1 MYLALTDNTTTVI
14 LNNDT
19 LTVAAGLFGARYF
32 PTDSGEDTVAET
44 INQVFSG
51 TVTDVRATFS
61 TIRRMIRDATE
72 RTQGNKRI
80 AALYLVHNPIGGVSG
95 AYRSEVTGGRVG
107 WSEQRDLRQ
116 LSGIT
121 ETSGELGIFIE
132 RLNYYEDVAETQIVT
147 NATILNGNNS
157 PYNFA
162 TLGTINGNLPAP
174 IRVEIRNTSGA
185 DVNADDFYLNIDAFV
200 GMTTNQHLL
209 VGDTVV
215 WGANL
220 TDSTHILE
228 AAIPDAVLVKCA
240 GQEMNI
246 LAAFSSLSSSVYL
259 RAVLYTVRG
268 GLYLPSI
275 RGKEVYANGREL
287 INLGSLPIPAS
298 GYATGSSSVVLGIV
312 GRSVLAGAATMEFIQ
327 IMPAAGMVNLYYND
341 YDMLN
346 NAAIFDDGTMA
357 YYEESSNK
365 FDTVFRTGGP
375 LLAIPGKTNR
385 LTMLM
390 DEGTAFNKTKQF
402 LINAWYRPRRSTV

>member
-1 MYLALTDNTTTVI
+1 MYLALTDGTTTVI
-14 LNNDT
+14 LNYDGS
-19 LTVAAGLFGARYF
+19 TVAAGLLGARYF
-32 PTDSGEDTVAET
+32 PTDSGEDTATET

-51 TVTDVRATFS
+51 TVADVRATFS
-61 TIRRMIRDATE
+61 TIRRLLRDAQE
-72 RTQGNKRI
+72 RTAGNKRI
-80 AALYLVHNPIGGVSG
+80 DALYLVHNPAGGVSG

-107 WSEQRDLRQ
+107 WSEQRTLRQ
-116 LSGIT
+116 MSGVT
-121 ETSGELGIFIE
+121 DTAGETGIFIE
-132 RLNYYEDVAETQIVT
+132 RLNYFEDVAETQIVT
-147 NATILNGNNS
+147 NWTILNGNNL
-157 PYNFA
+157 PYNYA
-162 TLGTINGNLPAP
+162 TLGTIVGNLPAP
-174 IRVEIRNTSGA
+174 IRVEIRNTSGG

-200 GMTTNQHLL
+200 GMTTNEHLL
-209 VGDTVV
+209 AGDSAV

-246 LAAFSSLSSSVYL
+246 LAAFSTLSSSVYL
-259 RAVLYTVRG
+259 RAVLYTVRD

-275 RGKEVYANGREL
+275 RGKEVYANSREL

-312 GRSVLAGAATMEFIQ
+312 GRSVLAGAATLEFIQ

-341 YDMLN
+341 FDMVDDG
-346 NAAIFDDGTMA
+346 AIFDDGTMA
-357 YYEESSNK
+357 YYQESGNK
-365 FDTVFRTGGP
+365 FDTVFRIGGP

-390 DEGTAFNKTKQF
+390 DEGTLFDETKEF